1 MRAATLVGRYVLE
14 PGRGG
19 GGLDLGWSAGGNGVL
34 ARTTLAAVGFRR
46 SSTSAFTHIPRLDSQ
61 VLKPLFP
68 VNSSICAAPSS
79 FLGPRVRIAD
89 NFPPFVA
96 SLARCCESLEVC
108 LLSVVKRHWLLVYDL
123 TGSDSQVRFSHL
135 MPDP

>member
-1 MRAATLVGRYVLE
+1 MLVGRYVLE

-61 VLKPLFP
+61 VLHLY
-68 VNSSICAAPSS
+68 SLSIPASARRHRHFSDLEYGS
-79 FLGPRVRIAD
+79 QIISQ
-89 NFPPFVA
+89 PFVA